1 MVNILVCRG
10 CEELLSDAS
19 YALRRHSAAM
29 SNAILSAER
38 DSISQEEFENY
49 RTEVRSS
56 FKEAQERWDAYREHL
71 VEHGLLLE

>member
-1 MVNILVCRG
+1 
-10 CEELLSDAS
+10 
-19 YALRRHSAAM
+19 M